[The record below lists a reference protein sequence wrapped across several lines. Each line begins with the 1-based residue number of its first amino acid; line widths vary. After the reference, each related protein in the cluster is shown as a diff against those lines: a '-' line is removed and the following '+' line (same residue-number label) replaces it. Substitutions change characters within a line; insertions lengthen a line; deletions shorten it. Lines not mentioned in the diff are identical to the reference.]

1 MGHLT
6 GKIERQG
13 PFIDVTVMATH
24 QRVSSLKAAGLPFPQ
39 PQTIRAL
46 IDTGASCSVLDRNV
60 STALG
65 LAPTSTTLV
74 HTPSTGSNYA
84 MRDVFDVSLTLGAS
98 KPDPATFTLGVIASD
113 LASEGF
119 LALIGWD
126 VLAQCVLTCDGPAS
140 VFTLTFIG
148 QQPSPSP

>member
-1 MGHLT
+1 
-6 GKIERQG
+6 
-13 PFIDVTVMATH
+13 MATH

-46 IDTGASCSVLDRNV
+46 IDTGASCSVLDRTV
-60 STALG
+60 SNALS
-65 LAPTSTTLV
+65 LAPTSTILV
-74 HTPSTGSNYA
+74 HTPSSGSNYA
-84 MRDVFDVSLTLGAS
+84 VRDVLDVSLTIGAS

-126 VLAQCVLTCDGPAS
+126 VLSQCVLTCDGPVGLFS
-140 VFTLTFIG
+140 LSFTGRKLL
-148 QQPSPSP
+148 PSP